1 MTPALHVYVYREG
14 LLARFGHDLRLTVPR
29 FEVTLRGDRV
39 TAWFDVGSV
48 RVDGAATGEKVDAS
62 ALSVADKAKV
72 QAAITGEIL
81 QAAQHPNVTLEGALA
96 FPSPTSPIVRAQL
109 TMRGRTASEEL
120 PVSRVPGLL
129 RVNTVITPSRWGIAP
144 YKTLAGAIRLQDR
157 WRIQLYLPWDSSLE
171 ALPGAERMWVG
182 VG

>member
-1 MTPALHVYVYREG
+1 MTPALHIYVYREG

-48 RVDGAATGEKVDAS
+48 RVDGAATGEKVDPTR
-62 ALSVADKAKV
+62 LSEADKTKI
-72 QAAITGEIL
+72 QAAIAGEIL
-81 QAAQHPNVTLEGALA
+81 DVARFPKVTLEGDVT
-96 FPSPTSPIVRAQL
+96 FPGPAVRARL
-109 TMRGRTASEEL
+109 TMKGRTADEEI

-129 RVNTVITPSRWGIAP
+129 RVNTVITPSRWGITP

-157 WRIQLYLPWDSSLE
+157 WRIQLYLPWDPPLD
-171 ALPGAERMWVG
+171 ALRGADKTWVG

>member
-1 MTPALHVYVYREG
+1 MTPALHIYVYREG

-39 TAWFDVGSV
+39 TAWFDIASV
-48 RVDGAATGEKVDAS
+48 RVDGAATGEKVDPTR
-62 ALSVADKAKV
+62 LSEADKAKV
-72 QAAITGEIL
+72 HAAISGEIL
-81 QAAQHPNVTLEGALA
+81 DATHFPKVTLEGDVTFA
-96 FPSPTSPIVRAQL
+96 SPQSPAVRARL
-109 TMRGRTASEEL
+109 TMKGRTADEEI

-129 RVNTVITPSRWGIAP
+129 RVNTVITPSRWGIAS

-157 WRIQLYLPWDSSLE
+157 WRIQLYLPWDAPLD
-171 ALPGAERMWVG
+171 ALRGADKTWVG